1 MIVMAGNIQLIEAAS
16 MAAVDI
22 VLRRSSRIAQH
33 PQHPYTHIPKRR
45 QHIDQDLDADD
56 QLTPRALRALKR
68 QRLTLDSD
76 GLPLPQLESP
86 HRRKRRKENDIL
98 TTGPLKEVRRR
109 VRHIRIR
116 TRPQNLSKPRHITP
130 SQPILD
136 IRQPTNLAPKDD
148 DPQDAPTQTTPP
160 PSPSP
165 VPHYRPPSPVQM
177 NPPPIDSPSI
187 HVTLHSPTDVIQS
200 RSHSPPPLPQ
210 PQSEPNSPTQVQSNS
225 QPSHSHP
232 LPLHQLPDLDSLIP
246 LDPLPEFLPHD
257 TPYSDS
263 PNFQSNASFSSVP
276 VHEFP
281 SNGDM
286 NFVSNAHPFSS
297 PQGSVFSSPGAFGS
311 NHAFPSNPGSFSNS
325 FGPHSHEF
333 IPAHSHSHSDFS
345 PPQDNSFSN
354 TDGFPSPSSNGFTSP
369 SNGFHPQSNDYTQS
383 NGYSQSNG
391 YTQQGAFSQPNH
403 LTYDYAPVA
412 HRDREVNIWKLAS
425 SPHRLHRYGID
436 TIKALVASQARV
448 RYQSS
453 PDDDFSSNHSSNTR
467 FRLYTPASYI
477 ERASY
482 TYKSAELDGMDFDM
496 DDDEDYD
503 DDDDDDEDCDFG
515 CDVDDYGYDD
525 EGDEED
531 MFPMDMELM
540 EGGKSKVVVVK
551 SPGRD
556 RDMPKRS
563 ESLETKTNSSMLPN
577 PIVPPTVPPIPQ
589 SISMS
594 SPSDSIPIPQ
604 IPEPG
609 AGSGSP
615 TAGVHSSSTDVDSSP
630 RTPSIPQPT
639 SPPPSSTP
647 PGSTPG
653 TTSPP
658 SIPHTPTS
666 PSTPGTSP
674 PSSPTPIPTPPLQTP
689 TVSTTQTST
698 TLTPQMPQTPTPA
711 PGPPSL
717 LRTPPLSSLHV
728 TLLSEPPRAFMGR
741 GTPPDRRRLSEWG
754 RWGCIR
760 AMGLRGDMQHPMAM
774 TAAMC
779 GNSMALREDVQQQP
793 GEDVPLQHG
802 ERMAGEHASTEQT
815 SAQHGEAQ
823 QQHLEHSEHPPAQHV
838 VTHHDEH
845 SHPPP
850 QHDHDHSEHLETH
863 GEWTS
868 FLFAMLEGDA
878 GGNSAGWY
886 ELGAGVS
893 ASPSVSTPGEP
904 TVGMGTLGSSQGM
917 TTLNIPQSMSV
928 PQTVGEADSTLRFAL
943 G

>member
-1 MIVMAGNIQLIEAAS
+1 MILMAGNIQLIEAAS

-45 QHIDQDLDADD
+45 QQIDQDPDADD

-98 TTGPLKEVRRR
+98 TTGPLKE
-109 VRHIRIR
+109 
-116 TRPQNLSKPRHITP
+116 
-130 SQPILD
+130 
-136 IRQPTNLAPKDD
+136 PTILAPKDD
-148 DPQDAPTQTTPP
+148 DQDAPTQTTPP
-160 PSPSP
+160 HSPSP

-177 NPPPIDSPSI
+177 NPPPADLLSI

-210 PQSEPNSPTQVQSNS
+210 PQSEPNPPTQVQSNL

-232 LPLHQLPDLDSLIP
+232 PPLHQLPDLDSLIP

-257 TPYSDS
+257 APYSDS

-281 SNGDM
+281 STGDM
-286 NFVSNAHPFSS
+286 NFVSNTHPFSS
-297 PQGSVFSSPGAFGS
+297 PQSSVFSSPGAFGS
-311 NHAFPSNPGSFSNS
+311 NHTFPSNPGSFPNS

-333 IPAHSHSHSDFS
+333 IPAHSHSDFS
-345 PPQDNSFSN
+345 PPQDNSFST
-354 TDGFPSPSSNGFTSP
+354 TDGFPPPSSNGFTSP

-403 LTYDYAPVA
+403 LTYDYTPVA
-412 HRDREVNIWKLAS
+412 HRDREVNIWKLACQE
-425 SPHRLHRYGID
+425 RVEFLLHRYGID
-436 TIKALVASQARV
+436 TIKALVASQARI

-482 TYKSAELDGMDFDM
+482 TYKSAELDGMDFEM
-496 DDDEDYD
+496 DDDDDYD

-515 CDVDDYGYDD
+515 CDVDDCGYDD

-540 EGGKSKVVVVK
+540 ESGKSKVVVVK
-551 SPGRD
+551 GPGRD
-556 RDMPKRS
+556 RDIPKRS
-563 ESLETKTNSSMLPN
+563 ESLETKTKTNSSMLPN

-615 TAGVHSSSTDVDSSP
+615 TVGVHSSTGVDSSP

-653 TTSPP
+653 TSSPP

-666 PSTPGTSP
+666 LSTPETSP
-674 PSSPTPIPTPPLQTP
+674 PSSPTPTLTPPPQTP

-698 TLTPQMPQTPTPA
+698 TSTPQMPQTPTPA
-711 PGPPSL
+711 PGPPTL

-760 AMGLRGDMQHPMAM
+760 AMGLRGDVQHSMAM
-774 TAAMC
+774 ATAMC
-779 GNSMALREDVQQQP
+779 GDSMALREDVQQQP
-793 GEDVPLQHG
+793 GENVPLQHG
-802 ERMAGEHASTEQT
+802 ERMAGDHTSTEHT
-815 SAQHGEAQ
+815 STGEAQ
-823 QQHLEHSEHPPAQHV
+823 QQHLEHREHLPAQHV
-838 VTHHDEH
+838 ETQHDED

-850 QHDHDHSEHLETH
+850 QHEHDHSEHLETH

-878 GGNSAGWY
+878 AGNSAGWY

-893 ASPSVSTPGEP
+893 ASPSVSVPGEP
-904 TVGMGTLGSSQGM
+904 AVGMETLGSPQGM
-917 TTLNIPQSMSV
+917 TALNIPQSMSV